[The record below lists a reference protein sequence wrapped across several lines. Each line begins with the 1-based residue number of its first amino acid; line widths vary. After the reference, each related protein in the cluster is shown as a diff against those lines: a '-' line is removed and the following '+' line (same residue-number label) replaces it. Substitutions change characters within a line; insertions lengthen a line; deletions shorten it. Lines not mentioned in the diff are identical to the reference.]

1 MYIMSEGRRNR
12 IRVILAEQERTS
24 KWLAEQVGKSRL
36 TISRWTT
43 NKSQPSVDQLY
54 EIANVLNIDV
64 RDLHEPSK

>member
-1 MYIMSEGRRNR
+1 MSEGRRNR

-64 RDLHEPSK
+64 RDLLEPSK